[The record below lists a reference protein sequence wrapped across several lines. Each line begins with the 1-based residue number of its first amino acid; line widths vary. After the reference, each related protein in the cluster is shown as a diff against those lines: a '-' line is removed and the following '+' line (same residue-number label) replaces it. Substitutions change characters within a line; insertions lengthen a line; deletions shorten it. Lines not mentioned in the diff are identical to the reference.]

1 MSADCRPLPPKLDSL
16 CLSKLAKNGSDNM
29 GQFRR
34 TTLEKRRREQTRK
47 QKQLEK
53 QQRRVKRAAERR
65 LHPEPAAGQEADLA
79 GLIPGPQPGRII

>member
-1 MSADCRPLPPKLDSL
+1 MD
-16 CLSKLAKNGSDNM
+16 
-29 GQFRR
+29 QFRR

-65 LHPEPAAGQEADLA
+65 LHPEPEVGKDADLA
-79 GLIPGPQPGRII
+79 ELIPGPQPGQIN

>member
-1 MSADCRPLPPKLDSL
+1 
-16 CLSKLAKNGSDNM
+16 M
-29 GQFRR
+29 GQSRR

-65 LHPEPAAGQEADLA
+65 LHPEPAAGQETDLA
-79 GLIPGPQPGRII
+79 ELSPGPQPGRIN

>member
-1 MSADCRPLPPKLDSL
+1 
-16 CLSKLAKNGSDNM
+16 M

-65 LHPEPAAGQEADLA
+65 LHPEPAAAQEADLA

>member
-1 MSADCRPLPPKLDSL
+1 
-16 CLSKLAKNGSDNM
+16 M
-29 GQFRR
+29 GQSRR

-65 LHPEPAAGQEADLA
+65 LHPEPADGKDADLA
-79 GLIPGPQPGRII
+79 GLIPGLQPDRIN